1 MNESLLDDVNSL
13 LDGDFG
19 DDRILKQIA
28 RACKNNEVISNYE
41 RNYVQKLAEQ
51 YLGRKP
57 EHITK
62 APEPTEKIPDI
73 IMPKIETSTI
83 QAQTF
88 QPSSSNS
95 SNSSLKNPKLILGFG
110 SIALV
115 LIVATIILF
124 SINTDSPVD
133 EIRPNIT
140 PNVPIQLSVQSDLTS
155 YSHKDIISVSG
166 MSTNSQTVNIS
177 IQNSNNELIWAE
189 QISVKNSGAFST
201 LAIAGGVGWENSGT
215 YTLKVDNGIE
225 MKSLNFLF
233 TS

>member
-1 MNESLLDDVNSL
+1 MSDMLLDDVNSL

-51 YLGRKP
+51 YLGRRP

-62 APEPTEKIPDI
+62 TPEPSETIPDV
-73 IMPKIETSTI
+73 IMPKIQTPI

-88 QPSSSNS
+88 QPSPSNR

-110 SIALV
+110 SIV
-115 LIVATIILF
+115 LIIIIATAILF
-124 SINTDSPVD
+124 SSNTDSVG
-133 EIRPNIT
+133 EIRPNVT
-140 PNVPIQLSVQSDLTS
+140 PNIAIQLSVQTDLSS
-155 YSHKDIISVSG
+155 YSQTDLISISG
-166 MSTNSQTVNIS
+166 ISTNSQTVNVS

-189 QISVKNSGAFST
+189 QISVKNSGKYST
-201 LAIAGGVGWENSGT
+201 LVIAGGVGWENSGT
-215 YTLKVDNGIE
+215 YALKVDNGIE
-225 MKSLNFLF
+225 SKSIKFSF

>member
-1 MNESLLDDVNSL
+1 MNNSLFDDVTAL

-19 DDRILKQIA
+19 DDRILKQIS

-51 YLGRKP
+51 YLGRRP

-62 APEPTEKIPDI
+62 TPEPSETIPDV
-73 IMPKIETSTI
+73 IMPKIQTPI

-88 QPSSSNS
+88 QPSPSNR

-110 SIALV
+110 SIV
-115 LIVATIILF
+115 LIIIIATAILF
-124 SINTDSPVD
+124 SSNTDSVG
-133 EIRPNIT
+133 EIRPNVT
-140 PNVPIQLSVQSDLTS
+140 PNIAIQLSVQTDLSS
-155 YSHKDIISVSG
+155 YSQTDLISISG
-166 MSTNSQTVNIS
+166 ISTNSQTVNVS

-189 QISVKNSGAFST
+189 QISVKNSGKYST
-201 LAIAGGVGWENSGT
+201 LVIAGGVGWENSGT
-215 YTLKVDNGIE
+215 YDLKVDNGIE
-225 MKSLNFLF
+225 SKSIKFSF